1 MLLFRAALVVF
12 ALLACG
18 LAGRAETAP
27 PSLPQGF
34 TQQQFDDLVEAI
46 SRSVASKLKAEQ
58 AAPGKAGTK
67 ETAAR
72 EAGSK
77 EAHGKEAAAETGD
90 DNSFAAGVATF
101 IDRAEADLKAAPDL
115 FGTYAKVPAALDRS
129 AEGGPGVFMF
139 LLMLAFSIALA
150 LAAER
155 IVDAV
160 LMGARKR
167 TVVGALPEKGPQS
180 LLYLVVLALMDL
192 AGLAAMWL
200 VVNGLTGAWFNEA
213 DPQSRLG
220 AGVLASVFNWRL
232 YMFAFR
238 VVLRPGTPEARLAPM
253 SDEQAGAVY
262 RRIAG
267 VVVAILVLRIVL
279 RIAIALKAPQEAV
292 AFGQLI
298 GNAGLLWA
306 FLWACYRSRDAV
318 ASWFTEIAGES
329 ALGRV
334 LARNWLVIAV
344 PFFCALVAAQVF
356 GAVMARFAIPAAM
369 LLTLNTVLGWIV
381 LRTLIEAVL
390 RRVARA
396 GEKRKPGEMTIFD
409 LFARC
414 LNVALLIGAGIL
426 IAQTWIV
433 DVFGLVDA
441 NGWRALTRSSI
452 TAGVTLFLAYVGF
465 ELVTFVTKRYGVQ
478 AAAPGAPA
486 DEDVANT
493 TASRLATLM
502 PLTRIALII
511 VIFVTALLIVLSEWG
526 VNITPLIAGA
536 SVFGLALSFGS
547 QTLVRDIVSGVFYL
561 ADDAF
566 RVGEYIDCGKAKGTV
581 EGFTLRSIRLRHQ
594 NGQVHTI
601 PFGQLGQVTNFS
613 RDWTTVKFN
622 LRFARDTDVEKLRKT
637 VKKIGQEML
646 EDPEMKDE
654 FLEPLKMQ
662 GVADILD
669 NALVC
674 RFKFTVKPGKPSY
687 VQREAVKRMV
697 RVFPSV
703 GIEFANSLI
712 SVQAMDKHLDPTVAG
727 AAVQSTLQRV
737 QAEAAA
743 TTS

>member
-1 MLLFRAALVVF
+1 MLLVRVALVVF
-12 ALLACG
+12 ALLAG
-18 LAGRAETAP
+18 AGSGRAQTAP

-58 AAPGKAGTK
+58 AAPGKAGAK
-67 ETAAR
+67 ETAA
-72 EAGSK
+72 K
-77 EAHGKEAAAETGD
+77 EAPPREAAAAEGGD

-101 IDRAEADLKAAPDL
+101 IDRAEADLKAAPD
-115 FGTYAKVPAALDRS
+115 FFSTYAKVPAALDRS
-129 AEGGPGVFMF
+129 AQGGPGLFTF

-160 LMGARKR
+160 LMGARRR
-167 TVVGALPEKGPQS
+167 TVAGALPEKGPQS
-180 LLYLVVLALMDL
+180 LVYLVVLALMDL

-200 VVNGLTGAWFNEA
+200 VVNGLTGAWFHEA
-213 DPQSRLG
+213 DPQSKLG

-238 VVLRPGTPEARLAPM
+238 VVLRPSTPEARLAPM
-253 SDEQAGAVY
+253 SDAQAGAVY

-267 VVVAILVLRIVL
+267 VVIAIVILRIVL

-298 GNAGLLWA
+298 GNAGLLYA

-329 ALGRV
+329 VLGRI

-356 GAVMARFAIPAAM
+356 GAVMARFSIPAAM
-369 LLTLNTVLGWIV
+369 LLTLNTVLGWII

-414 LNVALLIGAGIL
+414 LNVALLIGAAVI

-433 DVFGLVDA
+433 DVLGLVDA
-441 NGWRALTRSSI
+441 TGWRALTRASI

-502 PLTRIALII
+502 PLTRIALVI

-547 QTLVRDIVSGVFYL
+547 QTLVRDIVSGIFYL

-697 RVFPSV
+697 RVFPTL

-712 SVQAMDKHLDPTVAG
+712 SVQAMDKHLDPAVAG